1 MNLNDLSLQK
11 RIWLERAGLISEFV
25 ELNEKK
31 LTDAEIDEILKKLR
45 DEDEEELRKMELSE
59 TYFSDENDLEE
70 LTEDVKEEGPKKG
83 KVSSDT
89 KGKLHEILTGYHLLG
104 GKHMG
109 KHPDKNGDSPKEAH
123 DRLKKTV
130 HPDDYKK
137 INDRA
142 KSAAHDIKKK
152 VETNGHKLHD
162 VHWTSQPNDL
172 LRSTGIKASQKEDS
186 SDIVAT
192 TKKGK
197 ETKHHGVS
205 LKVTDS
211 SSKHVPTSNLGIKAA
226 GPHAQ
231 STHDEHRRSI
241 LKKYPKLGTHATNA
255 AQRKEMMRNDPKMKE
270 FVKKKNTETLH
281 KVASDLHQ
289 HLSSAPKHE
298 LVNHIRNVI
307 HAHATPMQNHG
318 HSHMRHVSYTS
329 GGQFKHHSIDPS
341 QHHEHI
347 LNHPEHIEVH
357 HSGGSIHFKHN
368 GKTFARHSIK
378 FSSQSDPLSSIK
390 GSGETS
396 GD

>member
-1 MNLNDLSLQK
+1 MITIQQ
-11 RIWLERAGLISEFV
+11 RIWAQRLKETF

-31 LTDAEIDEILKKLR
+31 LTDAEIDEILKRLR
-45 DEDEEELRKMELSE
+45 DEDEKELQQMDLTEVYFFDEDSNTLSE
-59 TYFSDENDLEE
+59 AAK
-70 LTEDVKEEGPKKG
+70 KEAGPAEG

-89 KGKLHEILTGYHLLG
+89 KGKLHELLTGYHLLG
-104 GKHMG
+104 GKHME

-123 DRLKKTV
+123 DRLKKTI
-130 HPDDYKK
+130 HPNDYKK

-142 KSAAHDIKKK
+142 KSAANDIKKK
-152 VETNGHKLHD
+152 VETNGHKIHD

-172 LRSTGIKASQKEDS
+172 LRSTGIKASQKEDP

-231 STHDEHRRSI
+231 STHDEHRRAI

-255 AQRKEMMRNDPKMKE
+255 AQRKEMMRNDPKMKD

-289 HLSSAPKHE
+289 HLSNAPKHE
-298 LVNHIRNVI
+298 LVNHIRNVM
-307 HAHATPMQNHG
+307 HAHATPMQMQGHNHL
-318 HSHMRHVSYTS
+318 RHTSYTS

-347 LNHPEHIEVH
+347 LNNPHEIEVH